1 MRDGRVCSEFNQKHT
16 ALQFTP
22 LTVGCATTPTS
33 DSNLI
38 WSRTVL
44 KLQHSTMYILC
55 TAVYL
60 YTCTPPPHI
69 INTMYHVDNIVTIV
83 ATMSQRSV
91 YYSKTTSYK
100 YCDVV
105 KQKSKI
111 NCHFNF
117 DINPNK
123 YSNKNVH
130 HQEPHNTINITIHQ

>member
-1 MRDGRVCSEFNQKHT
+1 
-16 ALQFTP
+16 
-22 LTVGCATTPTS
+22 
-33 DSNLI
+33 
-38 WSRTVL
+38 
-44 KLQHSTMYILC
+44 MYILC

-105 KQKSKI
+105 KYCHIITKI
-111 NCHFNF
+111 Q
-117 DINPNK
+117 NK
-123 YSNKNVH
+123 LPF
-130 HQEPHNTINITIHQ
+130 QF